1 MLLDLTAKLNRRITL
16 ADFGEIVGKAEKG
29 RQRPY
34 SAGAVSEWIQERN
47 EPSIAAF
54 VAMSKVS
61 GRSFGWVTLGEE
73 EEPPVLPAVQA
84 QTESEKASAKKPS
97 RRRRA

>member
-1 MLLDLTAKLNRRITL
+1 LDLTSKLNRRVTL
-16 ADFGEIVGKAEKG
+16 ADFGEMVGKAEKG
-29 RQRPY
+29 RGRPY

-61 GRSFGWVTLGEE
+61 GRTFAWVTLGEE
-73 EEPPVLPAVQA
+73 EEPPILPAVPA

-97 RRRRA
+97 RRRRRA